1 MDWRQRRQTHA
12 LRAVHD
18 DDLTHLLA
26 SLGELDA
33 VQRGERRCK
42 FSHDAIT
49 IHNLHAIFPESG
61 SIKYVCDKPA
71 CVVALANRV
80 GTDEALSA

>member
-1 MDWRQRRQTHA
+1 VAWRQRRETRP
-12 LRAVHD
+12 LKAVHD
-18 DDLTHLLA
+18 DDLTSFLA

-42 FSHDAIT
+42 FSNDVIT
-49 IHNLHAIFPESG
+49 LQNLHAIFPESG

>member
-1 MDWRQRRQTHA
+1 MAWRRHRQTRA
-12 LRAVHD
+12 LTAVYD
-18 DDLTHLLA
+18 DDLTSLLA
-26 SLGELDA
+26 SLGELAD

-42 FSHDAIT
+42 FSGDVIT
-49 IHNLHAIFPESG
+49 VRNLHAIFPESG

-71 CVVALANRV
+71 CVVALAGRV